1 MGPRS
6 IVLLAVLAALAVVG
20 PWLAPYDPTQAF
32 RGYWHAPPMLPRVSA
47 GLAVHPVI
55 LVDRLDQRF
64 EVDRSRTVPLPWGR
78 GDDDP
83 VFLLGAD
90 RSGRDVLSRLLAG
103 ARVSVGL
110 ALVAVVLVTV
120 LGLTLGTLAGVSG
133 GWVDEAIMR
142 GADVIVAL
150 PVLYVIVALRAALP
164 LVLDAMTV
172 FVLMCALLA
181 LVGWPFVARGV
192 RAIVARECERDYV
205 QAARALGAGRGRVLV
220 RHLLPACT
228 GHVAVQ
234 ASVLLPAFVL
244 AEASLS
250 FLGLGFPDALPTWG
264 TMLREAA
271 DVNELTRFPWTLA
284 PAAAIVAVTLGT
296 NLALQPREGIRQP

>member
-1 MGPRS
+1 MAVRP
-6 IVLLAVLAALAVVG
+6 IALLALLSVLALAG
-20 PWLAPYDPTQAF
+20 PWLAPYDPTRAF
-32 RGYWHAPPMLPRVSA
+32 RGYWHAPPMPPRMAA
-47 GLAVHPVI
+47 GWRAYPVT
-55 LVDRLDQRF
+55 LVDRLEQRF
-64 EVDRSRTVPLPWGR
+64 EVDRSRTLPLPWGR
-78 GDDDP
+78 GEEDP

-110 ALVAVVLVTV
+110 ALVAVALVTI
-120 LGLTLGTLAGVSG
+120 LGVALGALAGAAG
-133 GWVDEAIMR
+133 GWVDDAIMR

-164 LVLDAMTV
+164 LVLDAATV
-172 FVLMCALLA
+172 FVLTCALLA

-192 RAIVARECERDYV
+192 RAIVAREREREYV
-205 QAARALGAGRGRVLV
+205 LAARALGAGRGRVLV
-220 RHLLPACT
+220 RHLLPACA
-228 GHVAVQ
+228 GHVAAQ
-234 ASVLLPAFVL
+234 ASLLLPAFIL

-250 FLGLGFPDALPTWG
+250 FLGLGFPETSPTWG

-296 NLALQPREGIRQP
+296 NLALQPREGTRHP